1 MGFIQVAMIILA
13 IIAAIAG
20 LCNIDAAINDRCN
33 GRANLMIAVL
43 MCLLMGIAA
52 NTINDAGN
60 AFSQLKQQNSVLQ
73 TKVETTQMRLEK
85 ALNETIV
92 LTKNVQKFETAYEK
106 EQRAKAE
113 LDAQLN
119 TATQEL
125 KVATDKLT
133 KIQKLVEAK

>member
-13 IIAAIAG
+13 IIAAIVG
-20 LCNIDAAINDRCN
+20 FCNIDNAINDRHN
-33 GRANLMIAVL
+33 GRTNLMIAAL
-43 MCLLMGIAA
+43 MCLLMGIGA
-52 NTINDAGN
+52 NTISEAGH
-60 AFSQLKQQNSVLQ
+60 AFSQLKQQNSALQ
-73 TKVETTQMRLEK
+73 TKVESTQYRLEK

-92 LTKNVQKFETAYEK
+92 LTKNVQKFQNAYEK

-119 TATQEL
+119 TTTQEL